1 MLNTRNIE
9 LCRSLLFTP
18 AIQIDRFKKAL
29 LGEADVVCLDLEDG
43 VAPSHKEMA
52 REKAIP
58 LLFGEIKP
66 LTAVKAL
73 RINPIKTQTGM
84 QDLLALCKFGQAPS
98 VILLPKVDAPEE
110 VLWVSEILDEV
121 AYSDTKLFV
130 IIETAKGLERA
141 TEIANASPRISTLLF
156 GAADLSAELGSSQ
169 DWEALHY
176 ARGRV
181 VHAASSAGL
190 DVVDVPHLDIKDES
204 KLKHYAYLA
213 QRMGFTGKAAIH
225 PLQISI
231 INEIFSP
238 SSETVEY
245 ARKVITAYEESTHG
259 VTLLDGKVIEI
270 PVVKAMRRALLIS
283 EKVSTS
289 KK

>member
-1 MLNTRNIE
+1 MLNNHNIE

-43 VAPSHKEMA
+43 VAPDHKSIA
-52 REKAIP
+52 REKAIFA
-58 LLFGEIKP
+58 LFDGDQSFS
-66 LTAVKAL
+66 TTRAL
-73 RINPIKTQTGM
+73 RINPVKTQTGM
-84 QDLLALCKFGQAPS
+84 RDILALCECGQAPS
-98 VILLPKVDAPEE
+98 AILLPKVDAPEE
-110 VLWVSEILDEV
+110 VLWVSDILDEV
-121 AYSDTKLFV
+121 GYSDTNLFV
-130 IIETAKGLERA
+130 IIETTKGLERVV
-141 TEIANASPRISTLLF
+141 EIAGSSPRISTLLF

-169 DWEALHY
+169 DWEALLY

-181 VHAASSAGL
+181 VHAASSVGL
-190 DVVDVPHLDIKDES
+190 NIVDVPHLDIKDES

-231 INEIFSP
+231 INKIFSP
-238 SSETVEY
+238 STETLEY

-259 VTLLDGKVIEI
+259 VTLLDGQVIEI
-270 PVVKAMRRALLIS
+270 PVVKAMRRALLIA
-283 EKVSTS
+283 EKISAND
-289 KK
+289 K